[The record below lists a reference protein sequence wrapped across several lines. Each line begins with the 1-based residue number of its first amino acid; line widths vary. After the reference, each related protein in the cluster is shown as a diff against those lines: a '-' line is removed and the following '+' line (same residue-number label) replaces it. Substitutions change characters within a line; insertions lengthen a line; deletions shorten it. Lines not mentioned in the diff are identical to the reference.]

1 MYGWLCY
8 SVARQTPLPSVGSGV
23 KSSGPE
29 RRCAGHAGWRSRAGD
44 RCRIVCLS
52 AMSLRAFCSRRFRPR
67 RPFSS
72 CARSNSICGS
82 LRHVV
87 KYRSEISAAMDL
99 LGCCLTFPTEA
110 LLNCAVRVLVYLGR
124 TRQLGITYSK
134 HAPNARRLYARAD
147 ANWRSTRS
155 TTGYCIFLGGAAI
168 ATCCQRQGCISMS
181 TTEAEL
187 VALAACAIEL
197 IYIMQLLKFI
207 GYECDDAVCVETD
220 NKGAHDLCHRFSS
233 AQHTRHIDRKLFKL
247 REMRGAGLVTVKYLG
262 TEENTAD
269 IFTKILDRQPFE
281 KHRKTVLNAAA
292 NDGIPSA
299 RDKKAMGAWPRR
311 F

>member
-1 MYGWLCY
+1 MD
-8 SVARQTPLPSVGSGV
+8 VAF
-23 KSSGPE
+23 
-29 RRCAGHAGWRSRAGD
+29 H
-44 RCRIVCLS
+44 
-52 AMSLRAFCSRRFRPR
+52 
-67 RPFSS
+67 
-72 CARSNSICGS
+72 RSN
-82 LRHVV
+82 
-87 KYRSEISAAMDL
+87 
-99 LGCCLTFPTEA
+99 
-110 LLNCAVRVLVYLGR
+110 
-124 TRQLGITYSK
+124 
-134 HAPNARRLYARAD
+134 
-147 ANWRSTRS
+147 
-155 TTGYCIFLGGAAI
+155 IFLGGAAI

-207 GYECDDAVCVETD
+207 GYECDETVCVETD

-269 IFTKILDRQPFE
+269 LFTKILDRQPFE
-281 KHRKTVLNAAA
+281 KHRKTVLNTAA
-292 NDGIPSA
+292 NDGVPSA

>member
-1 MYGWLCY
+1 MKAYEEACLT
-8 SVARQTPLPSVGSGV
+8 RTPAS
-23 KSSGPE
+23 PE
-29 RRCAGHAGWRSRAGD
+29 
-44 RCRIVCLS
+44 LYTEY
-52 AMSLRAFCSRRFRPR
+52 
-67 RPFSS
+67 
-72 CARSNSICGS
+72 NSICGS